1 MFDEE
6 TSALGRQQSH
16 LRGWIRNRLWAQ
28 VLLGLVVGI
37 ALGSLLSPDADLVSR
52 ETAKAISTWL
62 ALPGR
67 LFLGLITMVLVPL
80 VFVSILQGLIA
91 PQNSEQL
98 RNIGFKLAAFILVT
112 TVAAAIFGVVLAQA
126 LQPGSYVTGFEAVRT
141 LPDVADPQTRL
152 PLPDYLVNLIPVNPA
167 RSIMNQDMLAIVILA
182 ILLGI
187 ACRQVKPERVTGF
200 LNFFQ
205 GLLEIA
211 MLIVKWAMYL
221 TPYAV
226 LGLSAQLIAEVGFSS
241 ITGMSLYMLTVVLGL
256 AGVMVLYL
264 LLVALLA
271 GSSPWSF
278 LKSIAAVQLLAFST
292 SSSAAVMPL
301 SIETATSK
309 LGVPASRADLIIP
322 LGATMNMAG
331 TALYQAVAVLF
342 LAQMVGVELTTAEIV
357 TVVATLVLSSIGAPG
372 TPGVS
377 IAILTTVVASLG
389 IPSDGMVLIL
399 GVDRLLDMC
408 RTVVNVTGD
417 LTACVLLR
425 PKWAE
430 EAAATAEN
438 LP

>member
-1 MFDEE
+1 MLGEE
-6 TSALGRQQSH
+6 TSGLARQESQ

-28 VLLGLVVGI
+28 VLIGLVVGI
-37 ALGSLLSPDADLVSR
+37 AVGSLLSPDADLVSR
-52 ETAKAISTWL
+52 HAAKAISNWL

-67 LFLGLITMVLVPL
+67 LFLSLITMVLVPL
-80 VFVSILQGLIA
+80 VFVSILQGLIS
-91 PQNSEQL
+91 PRNSDQL
-98 RNIGFKLAAFILVT
+98 RNISLKLTAFILVT
-112 TVAAAIFGVVLAQA
+112 TIGAAILGVVLAQM

-141 LPDVADPQTRL
+141 VPEVADPQTRL

-167 RSIMNQDMLAIVILA
+167 KSILDQDMLAIVILA
-182 ILLGI
+182 ILLGV
-187 ACRQVKPERVTGF
+187 ACRQVAPERLAPF
-200 LNFFQ
+200 LGFFQ

-241 ITGMSLYMLTVVLGL
+241 ITGMSLYMLTVILGL
-256 AGVMVLYL
+256 AAVLALYL
-264 LLVALLA
+264 VLVTVVA
-271 GSSPWSF
+271 GQNPWRF
-278 LKSIAAVQLLAFST
+278 LKVIAPVQLLAFST

-309 LGVPASRADLIIP
+309 LNVPASRADLIIP

-342 LAQMVGVELTTAEIV
+342 LAQMVGIELTTAEIT

-389 IPSDGMVLIL
+389 IPTGGMVLIL

-417 LTACVLLR
+417 LTACALLR

-430 EAAATAEN
+430 EPAAAET

>member
-1 MFDEE
+1 MLGEE
-6 TSALGRQQSH
+6 TSGLAGLESQ

-28 VLLGLVVGI
+28 VLIGLVVGI
-37 ALGSLLSPDADLVSR
+37 AIGSLLSPDADLVGR
-52 ETAKAISTWL
+52 HAAKAISNWL

-67 LFLGLITMVLVPL
+67 LFLSLITMVLVPL

-98 RNIGFKLAAFILVT
+98 RNIGLKLAAFILVT
-112 TVAAAIFGVVLAQA
+112 TIGAAILGVVLAQA
-126 LQPGSYVTGFEAVRT
+126 LQPGSYVTGFEAVRNV
-141 LPDVADPQTRL
+141 PNVADPQTRL

-167 RSIMNQDMLAIVILA
+167 KSILDQDMLAIVILA
-182 ILLGI
+182 ILLGV
-187 ACRQVKPERVTGF
+187 ACRQVAPERLAPF
-200 LNFFQ
+200 LGFFQ

-241 ITGMSLYMLTVVLGL
+241 VTGMSLYILTVILGL
-256 AGVMVLYL
+256 AAVLVLYL
-264 LLVALLA
+264 VLVTIVA
-271 GSSPWSF
+271 GQNPWHF
-278 LKSIAAVQLLAFST
+278 LKAIAPVQLLAFST

-309 LGVPASRADLIIP
+309 LNVPASRADLIIP

-342 LAQMVGVELTTAEIV
+342 LAQMVGVELSAAEIT

-389 IPSDGMVLIL
+389 IPTDGMVLIL

-417 LTACVLLR
+417 LTACALLR

-430 EAAATAEN
+430 EPARAET

>member
-1 MFDEE
+1 MLGEE
-6 TSALGRQQSH
+6 TSGLAGLQSQ

-37 ALGSLLSPDADLVSR
+37 AVGSLLSPDADLVSR
-52 ETAKAISTWL
+52 HAAKAISNWL

-67 LFLGLITMVLVPL
+67 LFLSLITMVLVPL

-98 RNIGFKLAAFILVT
+98 RNIGLKLAAFILAT
-112 TVAAAIFGVVLAQA
+112 TVGAAILGVVLAQM

-141 LPDVADPQTRL
+141 LPNVADPQTRL

-167 RSIMNQDMLAIVILA
+167 KSILDQDMLAVVILA
-182 ILLGI
+182 ILLGV
-187 ACRQVKPERVTGF
+187 ACRQVAPERLAPF
-200 LNFFQ
+200 LGFFQ

-241 ITGMSLYMLTVVLGL
+241 ITGMSLYMLTVILGL
-256 AGVMVLYL
+256 AGVLTLYL
-264 LLVALLA
+264 VLVTIVA
-271 GSSPWSF
+271 GQNPWRF
-278 LKSIAAVQLLAFST
+278 LRAIAPVQLLAFST

-309 LGVPASRADLIIP
+309 LNVPASRADLIIP

-342 LAQMVGVELTTAEIV
+342 LAQMVGIELTTAEIT

-389 IPSDGMVLIL
+389 IPTDGMVLIL

-417 LTACVLLR
+417 LTACALLR
-425 PKWAE
+425 PRWAE
-430 EAAATAEN
+430 EAAAAET

>member
-1 MFDEE
+1 MLGEE
-6 TSALGRQQSH
+6 TSGLAGLESQ

-28 VLLGLVVGI
+28 VLIGLVVGI
-37 ALGSLLSPDADLVSR
+37 AVGSLLSPDADLVSR
-52 ETAKAISTWL
+52 HTAKAISNWL

-67 LFLGLITMVLVPL
+67 LFLSLITMVLVPL

-98 RNIGFKLAAFILVT
+98 RNIGLKLAAFILAT
-112 TVAAAIFGVVLAQA
+112 TIGAAILGVVLAQM

-141 LPDVADPQTRL
+141 LPNVADPQTRL

-167 RSIMNQDMLAIVILA
+167 KSILDQDMLAIVILA
-182 ILLGI
+182 VLLGL
-187 ACRQVKPERVTGF
+187 ACRQVAPERLAPF
-200 LNFFQ
+200 LGFFQ

-241 ITGMSLYMLTVVLGL
+241 ITGMSLYMLTVILGL
-256 AGVMVLYL
+256 AAVLVLYL
-264 LLVALLA
+264 VLVTIIA
-271 GSSPWSF
+271 GQNPWHF
-278 LKSIAAVQLLAFST
+278 LKAIAPVQLLAFST

-309 LGVPASRADLIIP
+309 LNVPASRADLIIP

-331 TALYQAVAVLF
+331 TALYQAIAVLF
-342 LAQMVGVELTTAEIV
+342 LAQMVGIELTTAEIT

-389 IPSDGMVLIL
+389 VPTDGMVLIL
-399 GVDRLLDMC
+399 GVDRLLDMS

-417 LTACVLLR
+417 LTACALLR

-430 EAAATAEN
+430 EPATAET

>member
-1 MFDEE
+1 MLDQE
-6 TSALGRQQSH
+6 TSALGRQESH

-28 VLLGLVVGI
+28 VLIGLVLGI
-37 ALGSLLSPDADLVSR
+37 LVGSLLSPDADLVSR
-52 ETAKAISTWL
+52 EAAEGISNWL

-98 RNIGFKLAAFILVT
+98 RSIGLKLAAFILAT
-112 TVAAAIFGVVLAQA
+112 TVAAAILGVILAQM
-126 LQPGSYVTGFEAVRT
+126 LQPGSYITGFEAVRT

-187 ACRQVKPERVTGF
+187 ASRQVARERIAGF
-200 LNFFQ
+200 FGFFQ
-205 GLLEIA
+205 GLLEIS

-241 ITGMSLYMLTVVLGL
+241 ITGMSIYMLTVILGL
-256 AGVMVLYL
+256 AGILLFYL
-264 LLVALLA
+264 LAIAVLA
-271 GSSPWSF
+271 GSNPWAF
-278 LKSIAAVQLLAFST
+278 LKAIAPVQLLAFST

-301 SIETATSK
+301 SIETATGK

-342 LAQMVGVELTTAEIV
+342 LAQMVGVELSAAEIT

-389 IPSDGMVLIL
+389 IPIDGMVLIL

-417 LTACVLLR
+417 LTACALLK

-430 EAAATAEN
+430 DVAAMETS
-438 LP
+438 P

>member
-1 MFDEE
+1 MLDEQ
-6 TSALGRQQSH
+6 TSALGRQESH
-16 LRGWIRNRLWAQ
+16 LHGWIRNRLWAQ
-28 VLLGLVVGI
+28 VLLGLAVGI
-37 ALGSLLSPDADLVSR
+37 VVGSLLSPDAALVSR
-52 ETAKAISTWL
+52 HAAETIGNWL

-98 RNIGFKLAAFILVT
+98 RSIGLKLAGFILVT
-112 TVAAAIFGVVLAQA
+112 TVAAAVFGVVLAET
-126 LQPGSYVTGFEAVRT
+126 LQPGSYVSGFEAVRT
-141 LPDVADPQTRL
+141 LPSVADPPTRL

-167 RSIMNQDMLAIVILA
+167 KSILSQDMLAIVVLA
-182 ILLGI
+182 LLLGI
-187 ACRQVKPERVTGF
+187 ASRQVDRERLAGF
-200 LNFFQ
+200 LGFFQ

-211 MLIVKWAMYL
+211 MMVVKWAMYL

-241 ITGMSLYMLTVVLGL
+241 ITGMSIYMATVVLGL
-256 AGVMVLYL
+256 LGVLAFYL
-264 LLVALLA
+264 LLVTVLA
-271 GSSPWSF
+271 RISPWQF
-278 LKSIAAVQLLAFST
+278 LKAIASVQLLAFST

-301 SIETATSK
+301 SIETATTK

-331 TALYQAVAVLF
+331 TALYQSVAVLF
-342 LAQMVGVELTTAEIV
+342 LAQMVGVELNTAEIITLV
-357 TVVATLVLSSIGAPG
+357 TTLVLSTIGAPG

-389 IPSDGMVLIL
+389 IPTEGMVLIL

-417 LTACVLLR
+417 LTACALLK
-425 PKWAE
+425 PKWADQP
-430 EAAATAEN
+430 AAAGSFT
-438 LP
+438 